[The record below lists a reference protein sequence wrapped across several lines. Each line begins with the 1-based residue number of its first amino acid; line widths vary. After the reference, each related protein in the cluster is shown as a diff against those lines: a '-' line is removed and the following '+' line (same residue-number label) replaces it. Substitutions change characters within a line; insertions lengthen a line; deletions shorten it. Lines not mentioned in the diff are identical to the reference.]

1 MFPCLFGFSIHS
13 FQVNFHGDCS
23 SIKQIKQK
31 LSQLMSFWR
40 ICCYYLYYSKRYPGW
55 IWTYSRELIWR
66 TSQNSCPMDTTPILS
81 VPTILIRLTKRH
93 TSTVYD
99 LYLRLSFKVDK
110 ILFQVKKKI
119 KKKVCQLR
127 TIDCESMI
135 MQQIEIF
142 GFCLNWRTFL
152 RRVMSYWSCGLA
164 KNQAWTNDS

>member
-1 MFPCLFGFSIHS
+1 
-13 FQVNFHGDCS
+13 
-23 SIKQIKQK
+23 
-31 LSQLMSFWR
+31 
-40 ICCYYLYYSKRYPGW
+40 
-55 IWTYSRELIWR
+55 
-66 TSQNSCPMDTTPILS
+66 MDTTPILS

-127 TIDCESMI
+127 TIDGESMI

-142 GFCLNWRTFL
+142 GF
-152 RRVMSYWSCGLA
+152 
-164 KNQAWTNDS
+164 